1 MKIGKKSAPFLLS
14 FLLLFQLWESVPA
27 KAQDISEYEKRLAEI
42 TTQIESIKKK
52 IKDEERKKTSMLS
65 QLSQIGFQKKL
76 IKNEIIL
83 NQTKL
88 RKANQDL
95 SALEKKIPSIEK
107 KLDEEKQATE
117 KILVTLYKLG
127 KIDYFELMLKVKN
140 AADFLIENKHLTLIA
155 RHQEKKIS
163 DYLDTL
169 HELNESLSE
178 AEKKKKE
185 INALVLSS
193 EQKNQELT
201 AQEKK
206 YRSFINKI
214 NSNKE
219 TYQLTIK
226 ELQERSEQLQH
237 LMEKILKSPSSFPV
251 NLTPMYEKK
260 GSLPWPIQGKVI
272 TSFGLKRHP
281 KFNTITKNNG
291 IEISPQE
298 NSVVKCIHPGIV
310 VYTDYFQGYGNLII
324 IDHGMSYYSLYGH
337 CSNFVVA
344 KGDAVR
350 TGQPIAIVGD
360 TSSLSGKSL
369 YFEVR
374 YKTKPLDPLKW
385 LK

>member
-1 MKIGKKSAPFLLS
+1 MKIGKKSAPFLLG

-107 KLDEEKQATE
+107 KLDAEKHATE

-226 ELQERSEQLQH
+226 ELQERSEQLQN

-344 KGDAVR
+344 KGDAVH

>member
-1 MKIGKKSAPFLLS
+1 MKTGKKSTLFLFAFLLFFWLS
-14 FLLLFQLWESVPA
+14 RAAPVR
-27 KAQDISEYEKRLAEI
+27 AQDISEYEKRLAEI
-42 TTQIESIKKK
+42 TKQIETIKKK
-52 IKDEERKKTSMLS
+52 ISEGQRKKSSILS

-76 IKNEIIL
+76 LKNEIIL

-88 RKANQDL
+88 KKANQEL
-95 SALEKKIPSIEK
+95 SVLEKKIPSIQK
-107 KLDEEKQATE
+107 KLEEEKQAVE
-117 KILVTLYKLG
+117 KILVALYKLG
-127 KIDYFELMLKVKN
+127 KIDYFELMLKVN
-140 AADFLIENKHLTLIA
+140 DAAGFLIENKHLTLIA

-163 DYLDTL
+163 EYLYTL
-169 HELNESLSE
+169 DELNESLSE

-185 INALVLSS
+185 IKALVLSS
-193 EQKNQELT
+193 EQKNQELIS
-201 AQEKK
+201 QEKR
-206 YRSFINKI
+206 YTSLINRI

-219 TYQLTIK
+219 SYQKTIK
-226 ELQERSEQLQH
+226 ELQERSEQLQN
-237 LMEKILKSPSSFPV
+237 LMEKILKNPSSIPV
-251 NLTPMYEKK
+251 NLIPMYEKK

-272 TSFGLKRHP
+272 SSFGLKRHP

-291 IEISPQE
+291 IEISPGG

-337 CSNFVVA
+337 CSSFIVS
-344 KGDAVR
+344 KGDAVNS
-350 TGQPIAIVGD
+350 GQPIAIVGD

>member
-1 MKIGKKSAPFLLS
+1 MKKGVKSTS
-14 FLLLFQLWESVPA
+14 FLLAFLLFFWLLRAVPA
-27 KAQDISEYEKRLAEI
+27 RAQDISEYEKRLAEI

-52 IKDEERKKTSMLS
+52 IKDEERRKSSMLS

-76 IKNEIIL
+76 LRNEIIL

-88 RKANQDL
+88 RKSNQEL
-95 SALEKKIPSIEK
+95 SALEKKIPSIQK
-107 KLDEEKQATE
+107 KLETEKLAIE
-117 KILVTLYKLG
+117 KILETLYKLG

-155 RHQEKKIS
+155 KHQEKKIS
-163 DYLDTL
+163 EYLDTL
-169 HELNESLSE
+169 DELNESLAE
-178 AEKKKKE
+178 AEKKKKD
-185 INALVLSS
+185 IKALVLSS
-193 EQKNQELT
+193 EQKNRELI
-201 AQEKK
+201 AQEKN
-206 YRSFINKI
+206 YRSLINKI
-214 NSNKE
+214 NSSKE
-219 TYQLTIK
+219 SYQKTIN
-226 ELQERSEQLQH
+226 ELQERSEQLQN
-237 LMEKILKSPSSFPV
+237 LMEKILKNPSSFPV
-251 NLTPMYEKK
+251 NLSPMYEKR

-272 TSFGLKRHP
+272 SSFGIKRHP

-291 IEISPQE
+291 IEISPGK

-344 KGDAVR
+344 KGDAVNS
-350 TGQPIAIVGD
+350 GQPIAIAGD